1 MNDVNKTEQ
10 DFFLHGLSSQ
20 PSKAGFLITKWK
32 DWVILEKKLKCL
44 LLMADLVA
52 SVAASTNEEA
62 AKTFPLISEK
72 LFCLRDE
79 EI

>member
-1 MNDVNKTEQ
+1 
-10 DFFLHGLSSQ
+10 
-20 PSKAGFLITKWK
+20 
-32 DWVILEKKLKCL
+32 
-44 LLMADLVA
+44 MADLVA
-52 SVAASTNEEA
+52 SIAASTNEEA